1 VLIYRRAN
9 SRDQFNVITRFVQE
23 LSLVTWDGYDNYGKY
38 TGLAS
43 LTLTNYPI
51 LRSFSFTCGN
61 LNYGDYQWTSFESLS
76 IHDLPL
82 LETIYIGIKTIPDT
96 KNLRISSKIFNIAY
110 IYRFTKITI
119 D

>member
-1 VLIYRRAN
+1 MLIYRRAN
-9 SRDQFNVITRFVQE
+9 SRDQFNAITRFVQE
-23 LSLVTWDGYDNYGKY
+23 LSLVTWYRGVYNDYSL
-38 TGLAS
+38 TS

-61 LNYGDYQWTSFESLS
+61 LDDSNYYQWTSFESLS

-82 LETIYIGIKTIPDT
+82 LETIYIGIKTIPNT
-96 KNLRISSKIFNIAY
+96 KNLRISSRTLNIIY